1 MNLENKTIWITGASS
16 GIGKALAMELSN
28 YKVKLILSARN
39 ADQLESVKSLCQNPG
54 NVKVLP
60 MDLLKWKDSKKMVE
74 EAIGLFGSIDILIN
88 NAGISQ
94 RSMAAETDLLVDE
107 KIFAINYFGT
117 IALTKALLPH
127 FIMKQSGH
135 LVVISSV
142 VGRIGTPLRSSYAA
156 SKHALHGFFDSL
168 RAEIYDEHILVT
180 LICPG
185 FVDTNI
191 SINAL
196 VSDGSAQGTKDK
208 ATANGLSPE
217 YFAKKAVK
225 AIKKEKQEV
234 VIGGKLEILAVY
246 VKRFFPRLLAK
257 MIRKIDVT

>member
-39 ADQLESVKSLCQNPG
+39 VAQLESVKSQCQNPV

-60 MDLLKWKDSKKMVE
+60 MDLLKWKDSKRLVE
-74 EAIGLFGSIDILIN
+74 EAIGLFGGIDVLIN

-94 RSMAAETDLLVDE
+94 RSMAADTELFVDE

-127 FIMKQSGH
+127 FITKQSGH

-142 VGRIGTPLRSSYAA
+142 VGRVGTPLRSSYAA

-168 RAEIYDEHILVT
+168 RAEIYHEHIFVT

-185 FVDTNI
+185 FVNTNI

-196 VSDGSAQGTKDK
+196 VSDGSVQGTKDK

-217 YFAKKAVK
+217 HFAKKAVK

-234 VIGGKLEILAVY
+234 VIAGKLEILAVY

-257 MIRKIDVT
+257 MIRKVAVT